1 MALSAN
7 FKRRMSKHM
16 LTVLT
21 VVGVFAGIVLGMILR
36 SSASGTWTK
45 RQIMYIDFPGHMFL
59 RMLKGLILPLIV
71 SSIIS
76 AIGSLDLSLS
86 GT

>member
-1 MALSAN
+1 MALPPN
-7 FKRRMSKHM
+7 WKKRFSKHG
-16 LTVLT
+16 LTLFT
-21 VVGVFAGIVLGMILR
+21 VIGVFGGVALGFILR
-36 SSASGTWTK
+36 NSGKEHWTP
-45 RQIMYIDFPGHMFL
+45 REIMYVEFPGQMFL

-76 AIGSLDLSLS
+76 AIGNLDLSLS

>member
-1 MALSAN
+1 MALPPN
-7 FKRRMSKHM
+7 LKRQFSKHG
-16 LTVLT
+16 LTLFTVIGVLF
-21 VVGVFAGIVLGMILR
+21 GVALGMILR
-36 SSASGTWTK
+36 KSGKESWTP
-45 RQIMYIDFPGHMFL
+45 REVLYVEFPGHMFL

-76 AIGSLDLSLS
+76 AIGNLDLSLS